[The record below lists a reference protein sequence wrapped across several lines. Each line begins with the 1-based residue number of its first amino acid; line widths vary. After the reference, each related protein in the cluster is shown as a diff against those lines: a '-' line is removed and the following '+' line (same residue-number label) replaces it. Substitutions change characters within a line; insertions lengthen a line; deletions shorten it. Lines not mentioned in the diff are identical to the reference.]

1 MVNNDSFWGAV
12 KWMVMSERQKVS
24 ATLKTIQL
32 KPFRHPRDAPVP
44 TVDLATRMRLEI
56 LRSIKLDGFHVG
68 LSDEARALL
77 LSVFGEVVRERVHKA
92 VYPMSHLH
100 GFSASKST
108 MSTNPERASQRSM
121 ADMGALVDD
130 LRDLEGLE
138 GGEIIDACL
147 AWPELRLHHGIR
159 LYTDN
164 WHKRFYWGNSGGSHH
179 MAVLCYEL
187 QKQHRDWRPEVEI
200 HEEILDV
207 LPLQRLSK
215 KVSVFVVMDDNRFRN
230 IFAPL
235 PGSLGQA
242 QQKLGVRMQYLGTP
256 WESGGYQ
263 LVIIDHSRE
272 YSDLCFEQLNSL
284 VDAGFAM
291 RLIDFLLAWIGHGAP
306 DRNYFR
312 DSHPKCLFVPG

>member
-1 MVNNDSFWGAV
+1 MTVNDSIWSV
-12 KWMVMSERQKVS
+12 LKWSVMSERQRVAS
-24 ATLKTIQL
+24 SLKIIDL
-32 KPFRHPRDAPVP
+32 KPFKHPRVTPVP
-44 TVDLATRMRLEI
+44 TVNLATRMRLEI
-56 LRSIKLDGFHVG
+56 LRSIKLDGFHIG
-68 LSDEARALL
+68 LSDEARSLL
-77 LSVFGEVVRERVHKA
+77 LSVFSEVVRERVYKA
-92 VYPMSHLH
+92 AFPMSHLH
-100 GFSASKST
+100 GFSASKCT
-108 MSTNPERASQRSM
+108 MSTNRERVSQLSM

-130 LRDLEGLE
+130 LPDLEGLE

-187 QKQHRDWRPEVEI
+187 QKQHREWRPEVEI

-207 LPLQRLSK
+207 LPLQRLSN
-215 KVSVFVVMDDNRFRN
+215 KVSVFVVMDDNRYRN

-242 QQKLGVRMQYLGTP
+242 QQKLGIRMQYLGTP
-256 WESGGYQ
+256 WETGGYQ

-272 YSDLCFEQLNSL
+272 YSDLCHEQLSSL
-284 VDAGFAM
+284 ADAGFAM
-291 RLIDFLLAWIGHGAP
+291 RLRDFLLAWKGHGAP
-306 DRNYFR
+306 DWDYTR
-312 DSHPKCLFVPG
+312 DSHQKCLS